1 MGSIA
6 YSTDKKNI
14 ERGDIFYV
22 ESIYNEEGSEQKAG
36 RPAIIVSNDI
46 GNEHSPL
53 VTVVYLTT
61 APKNY
66 QPTHVTIRSAP
77 RISTALCEQVTTVA
91 KSRLGSY
98 MSTCT
103 AAEMEQVGIALE
115 ITLGIE
121 TGSQKP
127 KEVIKEVVV
136 EKPVEVIKEVVIE
149 KPVEVSA
156 PHADNCELVKAMAER
171 DIYKQMYQ
179 DLLSKLMDK

>member
-6 YSTDKKNI
+6 YSTDKKKV

-36 RPAIIVSNDI
+36 RPAVVVSNDI
-46 GNEHSPL
+46 GNEHAPL
-53 VTVVYLTT
+53 VTLVYLTT

-77 RISTALCEQVTTVA
+77 RISTALCEQITTVA

-103 AAEMEQVGIALE
+103 KAEMDQIGIAIE
-115 ITLGIE
+115 IALGIE
-121 TGSQKP
+121 VGSQNP
-127 KEVIKEVVV
+127 KEIVKEVFV
-136 EKPVEVIKEVVIE
+136 EKPVEV
-149 KPVEVSA
+149 PA
-156 PHADNCELVKAMAER
+156 PPADNCELIKAQAER
-171 DIYKQMYQ
+171 DIYKQMYS
-179 DLLSKLMDK
+179 DLLAKLMDK